1 MKPIK
6 QTRAVKLFLASIQ
19 TAPDKRLSI
28 SYRELSE
35 LLCITVRSVQKLI
48 NRLESASLIRVERNL
63 GQFKANTYSINQTYY
78 QLLEHSNHG

>member
-48 NRLESASLIRVERNL
+48 NRLEAAHLISVERSTEQWVPNIYRV
-63 GQFKANTYSINQTYY
+63 NDTYY
-78 QLLEHSNHG
+78 QLLEAENHG